1 MSGESSPVEWYRP
14 GEITFTR
21 KQIRDFIL
29 PNLFELR
36 EGLYPESHQGSCMT
50 ADRMHKD
57 KADFEEACLIAG
69 EIDARLE
76 LVGAGSQ
83 LLIDYY
89 TVHRELGDEIKRRL
103 MSRKWRLDVA
113 RMMRRINRMLYFISG
128 RERPR
133 LKYSEWRRQQ
143 KAESALKR
151 SQRNHRYYERR
162 KVRSF
167 EVGVEAND

>member
-1 MSGESSPVEWYRP
+1 MREWYRP
-14 GEITFTR
+14 GEITSTK

-29 PNLFELR
+29 TNLFELR
-36 EGLYPESHQGSCMT
+36 EGLYPESHQGFCLG
-50 ADRMHKD
+50 ADRMRHN

-69 EIDARLE
+69 EIDARLD
-76 LVGAGSQ
+76 LIGGQSR

-89 TVHRELGDEIKRRL
+89 TVHRELDGDIKKNAVA
-103 MSRKWRLDVA
+103 RKWRLDVG

-133 LKYSEWRRQQ
+133 ITYREWRRQQ
-143 KAESALKR
+143 KAESAFKR

-162 KVRSF
+162 K
-167 EVGVEAND
+167 EKVGVGGYL